1 MARLPVPGQD
11 ENVWGTVLND
21 YLSVSHNSD
30 GSLQTTAV
38 TSAGGY
44 QKPALGIPKTDL
56 ASAVQTSL
64 GLADSSLQ
72 SGTTASG
79 DLSGTYPSPSVAKIN
94 GVAVSGIPSAGK
106 IMRASSSTTAA
117 WQTPAVGI
125 YPLSAY
131 GLFTASGQI
140 EAFTSN
146 STAGGVFFA
155 RVYVPAGNAI
165 TGAASIV
172 RNAGT
177 LGGGGENGFAVY
189 EDDGTFDVSSVSD
202 NNLWATPGWI
212 FKTFPTPVAASNVD
226 RFVWVGIMT
235 TGYSSP
241 PYILY
246 NVQGGGITGTTGG
259 GFNLPGHRRAF
270 YSSSVSSWPASF
282 NPATYGND
290 PTGYVPFIGL
300 A

>member
-11 ENVWGTVLND
+11 EDVWGSVLNT
-21 YLSVSHNSD
+21 YLSVSHNAD
-30 GSLQTTAV
+30 GTLQSSAITN
-38 TSAGGY
+38 AGGY
-44 QKPALGIPKTDL
+44 QKPASGIPKTDL
-56 ASAVQTSL
+56 TSSVQTSL
-64 GLADSSLQ
+64 GLADTSMQ

-79 DLSGTYPSPSVAKIN
+79 DLSGTYPSPTVAKVN
-94 GVAVSGIPSAGK
+94 GVTVSGTPSAGK
-106 IMRASSSTTAA
+106 VIRANSSNAA
-117 WQTPAVGI
+117 TWQTPAVGV

-131 GLFTASGQI
+131 GLFTASGPI
-140 EAFTSN
+140 EAFTGN
-146 STAGGVFFA
+146 STTSGIFFA
-155 RVYVPAGNAI
+155 RVYVPAGNTI

-177 LGGGGENGFAVY
+177 LGAGGENGFAVY

-226 RFVWVGIMT
+226 RFVWVGIIT
-235 TGYSSP
+235 TGYSSV

-246 NVQGGGITGTTGG
+246 NIQGGGITGTTGG
-259 GFNLPGHRRAF
+259 GFNLPGHRRSF
-270 YSSSVSSWPASF
+270 YSNGSSWPASF